1 MLKSLIAVVLGSI
14 ALTACAPLL
23 TGQMAQAGYNAAKGA
38 LGSSDDGKKTA
49 IGQDARQQKLQSVLN
64 SVEVGQ
70 NVAPI
75 LEKMGEP
82 PKEKTGNERGFT
94 CYEYPAVYSATDA
107 AVIVDKD
114 GKVVFFGNSHCVTEM
129 QNANFTDKGKYAS
142 NVTP

>member
-1 MLKSLIAVVLGSI
+1 MLKSLIVAVLGSI
-14 ALTACAPLL
+14 TLVGCAPLL
-23 TGQMAQAGYNAAKGA
+23 TGQVAEAGYNAAKSA

-70 NVAPI
+70 NVASI

-82 PKEKTGNERGFT
+82 PKEKAGNDRGFI

-107 AVIVDKD
+107 AVIVAKD
-114 GKVVFFGNSHCVTEM
+114 GKVVFFGSSRCVTEM
-129 QNANFTDKGKYAS
+129 QGANFIDKGKYAGNATS
-142 NVTP
+142 